1 MIETLAEHACF
12 GGTQGV
18 YRHASEATGTAME
31 VAVYVPPAADDGP
44 CPVLY
49 YLSGLTCTWEN
60 VTTKAG
66 AQRYCAE
73 HGLIFVAPDTSPRG
87 EGVPDDPEY
96 DFGQGAGFYLDATQ
110 APWERQ
116 FRMESYVAEELPRLV
131 EARFPARPGPAGV
144 TGHSMGGHGALT
156 LAMRHPDRF
165 RSVSAFSPIV
175 APAEVPWGQKAFAG
189 YLGDRPDAWAEHD
202 ACRLARSRGWSGDIL
217 VDQGEA
223 DGFLETQLRPELFA
237 AACGE
242 AGVPLTLRRHA
253 GYDHS
258 YWFVQTFIG
267 DHIKWHRERL
277 G

>member
-1 MIETLAEHACF
+1 M
-12 GGTQGV
+12 
-18 YRHASEATGTAME
+18 
-31 VAVYVPPAADDGP
+31 
-44 CPVLY
+44 
-49 YLSGLTCTWEN
+49 
-60 VTTKAG
+60 
-66 AQRYCAE
+66 
-73 HGLIFVAPDTSPRG
+73 
-87 EGVPDDPEY
+87 PDDPEY
-96 DFGQGAGFYLDATQ
+96 DFGQGAGFYVDATQ

-131 EARFPARPGPAGV
+131 EAQFPARPGPAGV

-223 DGFLETQLRPELFA
+223 DGFLETQLRPDLFE